1 MSSCTDERNA
11 QILIQV
17 LKAHGIKKVIASPG
31 TTNACLVSSMQSDPF
46 FEIYSA
52 PEERSGAYMACGMA
66 AESGEPVV
74 LSCTGATASRNY
86 MPALTEAFYRKLPI
100 LTVTSSRR
108 NAYIGHNCDQVTDRT
123 VLPNDVAKISVQMPI
138 VLDGVS
144 EWNCTINANKA
155 VLELYHRG
163 GGPAHINLETT
174 YSKKKVTDIQPVRII
189 RRFMKYDELP
199 NITTQRVCIFVG
211 AHVEMDDKLERAI
224 SEFCKKY
231 NGIVLCDHTSNYRG
245 EYRAFCNI
253 VANQYYWKSTIQNV
267 ELMVHIG
274 DISSS
279 DYKIQAKEVWRVNPD
294 GEIRDTFQKLYNVFE
309 MKEVEFFEYY
319 NKKKKDYSNNEL
331 LLAYRQEEKEILSR
345 MPELPFSNIWIA
357 SVTAKKLPADSVLH
371 LGIRNSLRSWNYFDT
386 QETVTGYSNTGG
398 FGIDGS
404 LSTVIGAALCHPDRL
419 YYCVLGDL
427 AFFYDMNALGNRHV
441 PSNIRT
447 DEYALAKA
455 RQENILLT
463 TNKKNWTII
472 RPYKTYNNNRL
483 QLGMYEKEEWLYRLM
498 MGKTLVFPNELKKRK
513 TTLTYAADVAVAISE
528 LIENE
533 SAYGEIF
540 HITTTESL
548 SWEDAFEKYT
558 SILSETTG
566 KQFHIK
572 YVDDIEM
579 FYNIWNPYQI
589 KYDCN
594 IDRRFDNS
602 KINRATN
609 NKLQYTLV
617 AEGINKCLKK
627 FIESPEWRNINWKLN
642 FWMDN
647 ITGEKTKIWD
657 ADGLKEK
664 ARYVKYC
671 IKK

>member
-1 MSSCTDERNA
+1 MWRNSMSSCTDERNA

-66 AESGEPVV
+66 AEGGEPVV

-138 VLDGVS
+138 VLDDVS
-144 EWNCTINANKA
+144 EWNCIINANKA

-174 YSKKKVTDIQPVRII
+174 YSKKKVADIQPVRII
-189 RRFMKYDELP
+189 RRFMKYDEFP
-199 NITTQRVCIFVG
+199 NITAQRVCIFVG

-253 VANQYYWKSTIQNV
+253 VADQYYWKSTIQNV

-319 NKKKKDYSNNEL
+319 NKKKQDYSNSEL
-331 LLAYRQEEKEILSR
+331 LIAYHQEEKEILSR
-345 MPELPFSNIWIA
+345 MPEFPFSNIWIA
-357 SVTAKKLPADSVLH
+357 SVTAKKLPSNSVLH

-441 PSNIRT
+441 PSNIRILVVNNGLGFEMKFPASLGYSIANSIGVSEDNYVCAAGHYSSPDLIKSYVYGLGFEYLKVST
-447 DEYALAKA
+447 KEQYLDCLPKIVSNEKQDRALVVEIVVNSENEDAALNLIGSIMVDESNVAKA
-455 RQENILLT
+455 AI
-463 TNKKNWTII
+463 KKAIGKKGI
-472 RPYKTYNNNRL
+472 DAIK
-483 QLGMYEKEEWLYRLM
+483 KM
-498 MGKTLVFPNELKKRK
+498 MGR
-513 TTLTYAADVAVAISE
+513 
-528 LIENE
+528 
-533 SAYGEIF
+533 
-540 HITTTESL
+540 
-548 SWEDAFEKYT
+548 
-558 SILSETTG
+558 
-566 KQFHIK
+566 
-572 YVDDIEM
+572 
-579 FYNIWNPYQI
+579 
-589 KYDCN
+589 
-594 IDRRFDNS
+594 
-602 KINRATN
+602 
-609 NKLQYTLV
+609 
-617 AEGINKCLKK
+617 
-627 FIESPEWRNINWKLN
+627 
-642 FWMDN
+642 
-647 ITGEKTKIWD
+647 
-657 ADGLKEK
+657 
-664 ARYVKYC
+664 
-671 IKK
+671 

>member
-1 MSSCTDERNA
+1 MWRNIMSSCTDERNA

-66 AESGEPVV
+66 AEGGEPVV

-144 EWNCTINANKA
+144 EWNCIINANKA

-174 YSKKKVTDIQPVRII
+174 YSKKKVADIQPVRII
-189 RRFMKYDELP
+189 RRFMKYDEFP
-199 NITTQRVCIFVG
+199 NITAQRVCIFVG

-253 VANQYYWKSTIQNV
+253 VADQYYWKSTIQNV

-319 NKKKKDYSNNEL
+319 NKKKQDYSNSEL
-331 LLAYRQEEKEILSR
+331 LIAYHQEEKEILSR
-345 MPELPFSNIWIA
+345 MPEFPFSNIWIA
-357 SVTAKKLPADSVLH
+357 SVTAKKLPSNSVLH

-441 PSNIRT
+441 PSNIRILVVNNGLGFEMKFPASWGYSIANSIGVSEDNYVCAAGHYSSPDLIKSYVYGLGFEYLKVST
-447 DEYALAKA
+447 KEQYLDCLPKIVSNEKQDRTLVVEIVVNSENEDAALNLIGSIMVDESNVAKA
-455 RQENILLT
+455 AI
-463 TNKKNWTII
+463 KKAIGKKGI
-472 RPYKTYNNNRL
+472 DAIK
-483 QLGMYEKEEWLYRLM
+483 KM
-498 MGKTLVFPNELKKRK
+498 MGR
-513 TTLTYAADVAVAISE
+513 
-528 LIENE
+528 
-533 SAYGEIF
+533 
-540 HITTTESL
+540 
-548 SWEDAFEKYT
+548 
-558 SILSETTG
+558 
-566 KQFHIK
+566 
-572 YVDDIEM
+572 
-579 FYNIWNPYQI
+579 
-589 KYDCN
+589 
-594 IDRRFDNS
+594 
-602 KINRATN
+602 
-609 NKLQYTLV
+609 
-617 AEGINKCLKK
+617 
-627 FIESPEWRNINWKLN
+627 
-642 FWMDN
+642 
-647 ITGEKTKIWD
+647 
-657 ADGLKEK
+657 
-664 ARYVKYC
+664 
-671 IKK
+671 

>member
-138 VLDGVS
+138 VLDDVS

-189 RRFMKYDELP
+189 KRFMKYDEFP
-199 NITTQRVCIFVG
+199 NITAQRVCIFVG

-331 LLAYRQEEKEILSR
+331 LIAYHQEEKEILSR

-357 SVTAKKLPADSVLH
+357 SVTAKKLPSNSVLH

-441 PSNIRT
+441 PSNIRILVVNNGLGFEMKFPASWGYSIANSIGVSEDNYVCAAGHYSSPDLIKSYVYGLGFEYLKVST
-447 DEYALAKA
+447 KDQYFDCLPKIVSNEKQDRALVVEIVVNSENEDAALNLIGSIMVDESNVAKA
-455 RQENILLT
+455 AI
-463 TNKKNWTII
+463 KKAIGKKGI
-472 RPYKTYNNNRL
+472 DVIK
-483 QLGMYEKEEWLYRLM
+483 KM
-498 MGKTLVFPNELKKRK
+498 MGR
-513 TTLTYAADVAVAISE
+513 
-528 LIENE
+528 
-533 SAYGEIF
+533 
-540 HITTTESL
+540 
-548 SWEDAFEKYT
+548 
-558 SILSETTG
+558 
-566 KQFHIK
+566 
-572 YVDDIEM
+572 
-579 FYNIWNPYQI
+579 
-589 KYDCN
+589 
-594 IDRRFDNS
+594 
-602 KINRATN
+602 
-609 NKLQYTLV
+609 
-617 AEGINKCLKK
+617 
-627 FIESPEWRNINWKLN
+627 
-642 FWMDN
+642 
-647 ITGEKTKIWD
+647 
-657 ADGLKEK
+657 
-664 ARYVKYC
+664 
-671 IKK
+671 

>member
-138 VLDGVS
+138 VLDDVS
-144 EWNCTINANKA
+144 EWNCIINANKA

-174 YSKKKVTDIQPVRII
+174 YSKKKVADIQPVRII
-189 RRFMKYDELP
+189 RRFMKYDEFP
-199 NITTQRVCIFVG
+199 NITAQRVCIFVG

-253 VANQYYWKSTIQNV
+253 VADQYYWKSTIQNV

-319 NKKKKDYSNNEL
+319 NKKKQDYSNSEL
-331 LLAYRQEEKEILSR
+331 LIAYHQEEKEILSR
-345 MPELPFSNIWIA
+345 MPEFPFSNIWIA
-357 SVTAKKLPADSVLH
+357 SVPAKKLPSNSVLH

-386 QETVTGYSNTGG
+386 QETITGYSNTGG

-441 PSNIRT
+441 PSNIRILVVNNGLGFEMKFPASWGYSIANSIGVSEDNYVCAAGHYSSPDLIKSYVYGLGFEYLKVST
-447 DEYALAKA
+447 KEQYLDCLPKIVSNEKQDRTLVVEIVVNSENEDAALNLIGSIMVDESNVAKA
-455 RQENILLT
+455 AI
-463 TNKKNWTII
+463 KKAIGKKGI
-472 RPYKTYNNNRL
+472 DAIK
-483 QLGMYEKEEWLYRLM
+483 KM
-498 MGKTLVFPNELKKRK
+498 MGR
-513 TTLTYAADVAVAISE
+513 
-528 LIENE
+528 
-533 SAYGEIF
+533 
-540 HITTTESL
+540 
-548 SWEDAFEKYT
+548 
-558 SILSETTG
+558 
-566 KQFHIK
+566 
-572 YVDDIEM
+572 
-579 FYNIWNPYQI
+579 
-589 KYDCN
+589 
-594 IDRRFDNS
+594 
-602 KINRATN
+602 
-609 NKLQYTLV
+609 
-617 AEGINKCLKK
+617 
-627 FIESPEWRNINWKLN
+627 
-642 FWMDN
+642 
-647 ITGEKTKIWD
+647 
-657 ADGLKEK
+657 
-664 ARYVKYC
+664 
-671 IKK
+671 

>member
-66 AESGEPVV
+66 AEGGEPVV

-144 EWNCTINANKA
+144 EWNCIINANKA

-174 YSKKKVTDIQPVRII
+174 YSKKKVADIQPVRII
-189 RRFMKYDELP
+189 RRFMKYDEFP
-199 NITTQRVCIFVG
+199 NITAQRVCIFVG

-253 VANQYYWKSTIQNV
+253 VADQYYWKSTIQNV

-319 NKKKKDYSNNEL
+319 NKKKQDYSNSEL
-331 LLAYRQEEKEILSR
+331 LIAYHQEEKEILSR
-345 MPELPFSNIWIA
+345 MPEFPFSNIWIA
-357 SVTAKKLPADSVLH
+357 SVTAKKLPSNSVLH

-441 PSNIRT
+441 PSNIRILVVNNGLGFEMKFPASWGYSIANSIGVSEDNYVCAAGHYSSPDLIKSYVYGLGFEYLKVST
-447 DEYALAKA
+447 KEQYLDCLPKIVSNEKQDRTLVVEIVVNSENEDAALNLIGSIMVDESNVAKA
-455 RQENILLT
+455 AI
-463 TNKKNWTII
+463 KKAIGKKGI
-472 RPYKTYNNNRL
+472 DAIK
-483 QLGMYEKEEWLYRLM
+483 KM
-498 MGKTLVFPNELKKRK
+498 MGR
-513 TTLTYAADVAVAISE
+513 
-528 LIENE
+528 
-533 SAYGEIF
+533 
-540 HITTTESL
+540 
-548 SWEDAFEKYT
+548 
-558 SILSETTG
+558 
-566 KQFHIK
+566 
-572 YVDDIEM
+572 
-579 FYNIWNPYQI
+579 
-589 KYDCN
+589 
-594 IDRRFDNS
+594 
-602 KINRATN
+602 
-609 NKLQYTLV
+609 
-617 AEGINKCLKK
+617 
-627 FIESPEWRNINWKLN
+627 
-642 FWMDN
+642 
-647 ITGEKTKIWD
+647 
-657 ADGLKEK
+657 
-664 ARYVKYC
+664 
-671 IKK
+671 

>member
-138 VLDGVS
+138 VLDDVS
-144 EWNCTINANKA
+144 EWNCIINANKA

-174 YSKKKVTDIQPVRII
+174 YSKKKVADIQPVRII
-189 RRFMKYDELP
+189 RRFMKYDEFP
-199 NITTQRVCIFVG
+199 NITAQRVCIFVG

-253 VANQYYWKSTIQNV
+253 VADQYYWKSTIQNV

-319 NKKKKDYSNNEL
+319 NKKKQDYSNSEL
-331 LLAYRQEEKEILSR
+331 LIAYHQEEKEILSR
-345 MPELPFSNIWIA
+345 MPEFPFSNIWIA
-357 SVTAKKLPADSVLH
+357 SVTAKKLPSNSVLH

-441 PSNIRT
+441 PSNIRILVVNNGLGFEMKFPASWGYSIANSIGVSEDNYVCAAGHYSSPDLIKSYVYGLGFEYLKVST
-447 DEYALAKA
+447 KEQYLDCLPKIVSNEKQDRTLVVEIVVNSENEDAALNLIGSIMVDESNVAKA
-455 RQENILLT
+455 AI
-463 TNKKNWTII
+463 KKAIGKKGI
-472 RPYKTYNNNRL
+472 DAIK
-483 QLGMYEKEEWLYRLM
+483 KM
-498 MGKTLVFPNELKKRK
+498 MGR
-513 TTLTYAADVAVAISE
+513 
-528 LIENE
+528 
-533 SAYGEIF
+533 
-540 HITTTESL
+540 
-548 SWEDAFEKYT
+548 
-558 SILSETTG
+558 
-566 KQFHIK
+566 
-572 YVDDIEM
+572 
-579 FYNIWNPYQI
+579 
-589 KYDCN
+589 
-594 IDRRFDNS
+594 
-602 KINRATN
+602 
-609 NKLQYTLV
+609 
-617 AEGINKCLKK
+617 
-627 FIESPEWRNINWKLN
+627 
-642 FWMDN
+642 
-647 ITGEKTKIWD
+647 
-657 ADGLKEK
+657 
-664 ARYVKYC
+664 
-671 IKK
+671 